1 MVLLQSKLYFF
12 KEPEGVQHFPGAGS
26 NCFQGGGGG
35 GPNTNFYSNPY
46 NL

>member
-1 MVLLQSKLYFF
+1 MVLLQSKLYFS
-12 KEPEGVQHFPGAGS
+12 KEPEGVQHFPGGGS
-26 NCFQGGGGG
+26 NCFQG